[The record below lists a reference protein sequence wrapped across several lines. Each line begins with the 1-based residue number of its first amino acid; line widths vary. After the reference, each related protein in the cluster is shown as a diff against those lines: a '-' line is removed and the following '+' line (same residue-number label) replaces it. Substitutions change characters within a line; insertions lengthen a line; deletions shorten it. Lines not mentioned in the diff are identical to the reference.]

1 MSTEELSRPQ
11 LVRRFTSELKDD
23 CDLAIQTKTF
33 QEDMD
38 RQIEIREKMRMDH
51 VNTQGRIKDQSVR
64 GLEIARQT
72 LQSQCEEFF
81 KSVEQK
87 DEADKKK
94 SSMRRMFH
102 RNNAEQKLA
111 QEMRGR
117 GQFTVDQVTS
127 MTTELE
133 EQWNESNGKVATN
146 FMKICQKLNDH
157 KQIFQCFPSQSDYT
171 STLCGAVTMIIQ
183 ASINYL
189 TIAETLSG
197 YVAELSERISICT
210 KWLDLYTNVDMK
222 ERLCGIYEQ
231 YFKFFTK
238 VATWY
243 MKPKSSKMLDSFNSN
258 FTTKY
263 QGTKTKI
270 QTSIQLLREQA
281 EIENARQVTH
291 IIPALAYSTA
301 SIMKEVRESRNANND
316 VGGKMYQLLL
326 QLDGRCKRY
335 PLHHSNLTTCLSH
348 FILYLVER
356 LEGAQLPR
364 LHETSDD
371 TSSETSSVE
380 EYETTQILRITGGIT
395 RAEAEELC
403 QSLGLQSLI
412 NQVGGSDGI
421 EPARQAGRLV
431 AEPNIIHTLGRW
443 TQATSGNDLILWIM
457 SPYEP
462 GPQTSAE
469 LAAYGVI
476 WTAIQA
482 KAQFVAYTC
491 HRPRPGTVP
500 GYQNLEDKAA
510 VLAMVYSLI
519 LQLLQFQPPGDELS
533 LQREMIDQVTQP
545 GERWNY
551 SLALLKYL
559 LANTPTLRY
568 CIISGISSLE
578 GEAQDMC
585 KEFVDLLFSHVR
597 NADSPLRVLFTTS
610 GQSRTL
616 FDTVSTESKV
626 FSNNTFRRAKGR
638 RMYHDVEMPS

>member
-23 CDLAIQTKTF
+23 TDLAIQTKRF

-38 RQIEIREKMRMDH
+38 RQVEIREKMPMDH
-51 VNTQGRIKDQSVR
+51 ANTQGMIKDQSVR

-81 KSVEQK
+81 KSIEQK

-94 SSMRRMFH
+94 SSVRRMFH
-102 RNNAEQKLA
+102 RNNTEQKLA
-111 QEMRGR
+111 QEMRNR
-117 GQFTVDQVTS
+117 GQFTVDQVIS

-146 FMKICQKLNDH
+146 FVKICQKLNDH

-171 STLCGAVTMIIQ
+171 SALCGAVTMIVQ
-183 ASINYL
+183 ASINYS

-197 YVAELSERISICT
+197 YVAELSERISICNR
-210 KWLDLYTNVDMK
+210 WLDLYTNVDMK

-231 YFKFFTK
+231 YFK
-238 VATWY
+238 
-243 MKPKSSKMLDSFNSN
+243 
-258 FTTKY
+258 
-263 QGTKTKI
+263 
-270 QTSIQLLREQA
+270 EQA

-301 SIMKEVRESRNANND
+301 SITREVRESRNANND

-326 QLDGRCKRY
+326 QLDGR
-335 PLHHSNLTTCLSH
+335 L
-348 FILYLVER
+348 ER
-356 LEGAQLPR
+356 LEGTHLPR

-371 TSSETSSVE
+371 TSSETSIE
-380 EYETTQILRITGGIT
+380 EYKPTKVLGIRDGIS

-403 QSLGLQSLI
+403 QSLDLQSLI

-443 TQATSGNDLILWIM
+443 TQATSDDDLILWIM

-482 KAQFVAYTC
+482 KAQFVAYIC

-500 GYQNLEDKAA
+500 GIQISKTN
-510 VLAMVYSLI
+510 
-519 LQLLQFQPPGDELS
+519 LQF
-533 LQREMIDQVTQP
+533 
-545 GERWNY
+545 
-551 SLALLKYL
+551 
-559 LANTPTLRY
+559 LRCY
-568 CIISGISSLE
+568 I
-578 GEAQDMC
+578 A
-585 KEFVDLLFSHVR
+585 
-597 NADSPLRVLFTTS
+597 
-610 GQSRTL
+610 
-616 FDTVSTESKV
+616 
-626 FSNNTFRRAKGR
+626 
-638 RMYHDVEMPS
+638 

>member
-1 MSTEELSRPQ
+1 MSTEELSQPQ
-11 LVRRFTSELKDD
+11 LVRRFTSELEDD
-23 CDLAIQTKTF
+23 SDLAIQTKAF

-51 VNTQGRIKDQSVR
+51 VNDKGRINEQSVR
-64 GLEIARQT
+64 GLDIARQT

-81 KSVEQK
+81 KSIEQI

-94 SSMRRMFH
+94 SSVRRMFH
-102 RNNAEQKLA
+102 RNSTEQKLA
-111 QEMRGR
+111 QEMRNR
-117 GQFTVDQVTS
+117 GQFTVDQVSS

-133 EQWNESNGKVATN
+133 EQWNESNSKVATN

-171 STLCGAVTMIIQ
+171 SALCGAVTMIVQ
-183 ASINYL
+183 ASINYS

-197 YVAELSERISICT
+197 YVAELSDRISICT

-243 MKPKSSKMLDSFNSN
+243 MKPKSSKIFDSFNSN
-258 FTTKY
+258 FTTSY

-270 QTSIQLLREQA
+270 QSSIQLLREQA
-281 EIENARQVTH
+281 EIENARQVTN

-326 QLDGRCKRY
+326 QLDGR
-335 PLHHSNLTTCLSH
+335 L
-348 FILYLVER
+348 ER
-356 LEGAQLPR
+356 LESTQLPR

-371 TSSETSSVE
+371 TSSESSSME
-380 EYETTQILRITGGIT
+380 EYQPTGVLRITGGIS

-403 QSLGLQSLI
+403 QSLDLQSLI

-421 EPARQAGRLV
+421 EPARQVGRLV
-431 AEPNIIHTLGRW
+431 AEPTIIHTLGKW
-443 TQATSGNDLILWIM
+443 TQATCGSDLILWIM

-500 GYQNLEDKAA
+500 GYENLEDKAA

-519 LQLLQFQPPGDELS
+519 LQLLQFQPLGDELS
-533 LQREMIDQVTQP
+533 LQREMIDQLTQP
-545 GERWNY
+545 GERWTS
-551 SLALLKYL
+551 SLALLKHL

-568 CIISGISSLE
+568 CIISGINLLE
-578 GEAQDMC
+578 SEAQEMC
-585 KEFVDLLFSHVR
+585 EEFVDLLFSHVR
-597 NADSPLRVLFTTS
+597 NADSPLRILFTTS
-610 GQSRTL
+610 GQSRAL
-616 FDTVSTESKV
+616 FDTVSIESKV
-626 FSNNTFRRAKGR
+626 FSQNTFRQAKGR
-638 RMYHDVEMPS
+638 RLYHNVEMPS

>member
-23 CDLAIQTKTF
+23 TDLAIQTKAF

-38 RQIEIREKMRMDH
+38 RQIEIRERMRMDH
-51 VNTQGRIKDQSVR
+51 VDTQGMIKDQSVR

-87 DEADKKK
+87 DEANKKK
-94 SSMRRMFH
+94 SSVRRMFH

-111 QEMRGR
+111 QEMRNR

-146 FMKICQKLNDH
+146 FVKICQKLNDH

-171 STLCGAVTMIIQ
+171 SALCGAVTMIVH
-183 ASINYL
+183 ASINYS

-197 YVAELSERISICT
+197 YVAELSEGISICT

-238 VATWY
+238 IATWY
-243 MKPKSSKMLDSFNSN
+243 MKPKSSKILDSFNSN

-301 SIMKEVRESRNANND
+301 SIMREVRESRNANND

-326 QLDGRCKRY
+326 QLDGR
-335 PLHHSNLTTCLSH
+335 L
-348 FILYLVER
+348 ER
-356 LEGAQLPR
+356 LEGRQLPR

-380 EYETTQILRITGGIT
+380 EYKPTEVLRITGGIS

-403 QSLGLQSLI
+403 QSLDLQSLI

-421 EPARQAGRLV
+421 EPARQAGCLV
-431 AEPNIIHTLGRW
+431 AEPNIIHTLGKW
-443 TQATSGNDLILWIM
+443 TQATSGDDLILWIM

-500 GYQNLEDKAA
+500 GYQSLEDKAA

-519 LQLLQFQPPGDELS
+519 LQLLQFQPPGDDLS
-533 LQREMIDQVTQP
+533 LQREMIDQLTQP
-545 GERWNY
+545 GERWDS

-559 LANTPTLRY
+559 LANTLTLRY
-568 CIISGISSLE
+568 CIISGINLLE
-578 GEAQDMC
+578 GEAQEMC
-585 KEFVDLLFSHVR
+585 KEFVDVLFSHVR
-597 NADSPLRVLFTTS
+597 DADSDSPLRVLFTTS

-616 FDTVSTESKV
+616 FDTVSTDSKV

-638 RMYHDVEMPS
+638 RLYHNVEMPS

>member
-1 MSTEELSRPQ
+1 MSTEELSQPQ

-23 CDLAIQTKTF
+23 SDLAIQTKAF

-38 RQIEIREKMRMDH
+38 KQIEIREKMRMDH
-51 VNTQGRIKDQSVR
+51 VSDKGKIKEQSVG
-64 GLEIARQT
+64 GLEIARQA

-81 KSVEQK
+81 KSIEQK

-94 SSMRRMFH
+94 SSVRRMFH
-102 RNNAEQKLA
+102 RNSTEQKLA
-111 QEMRGR
+111 QEMRNR
-117 GQFTVDQVTS
+117 GQFTVDQVSS
-127 MTTELE
+127 MATELE
-133 EQWNESNGKVATN
+133 EQWNESNSKVATN

-171 STLCGAVTMIIQ
+171 SALCGAVTMIVQ
-183 ASINYL
+183 ASINYA

-197 YVAELSERISICT
+197 YVAELSDRISICT
-210 KWLDLYTNVDMK
+210 NWLDLYTNVDMK

-243 MKPKSSKMLDSFNSN
+243 MKPKSSKIFDSFNSN
-258 FTTKY
+258 FTTSY

-270 QTSIQLLREQA
+270 QTSIQLLREQG
-281 EIENARQVTH
+281 EIENARQVTN
-291 IIPALAYSTA
+291 IMPALAYSAA
-301 SIMKEVRESRNANND
+301 SIIKEVKEARNANND

-326 QLDGRCKRY
+326 QLDGR
-335 PLHHSNLTTCLSH
+335 L
-348 FILYLVER
+348 ER
-356 LEGAQLPR
+356 LESTQLPR
-364 LHETSDD
+364 LHETSGD
-371 TSSETSSVE
+371 TSSETSSIE
-380 EYETTQILRITGGIT
+380 GYEPTEVLRITGGIS

-403 QSLGLQSLI
+403 QSLDLQSLI

-443 TQATSGNDLILWIM
+443 TQSTCGNDLILWIM

-491 HRPRPGTVP
+491 HRPRPGAVP
-500 GYQNLEDKAA
+500 GYQNLEGKAA
-510 VLAMVYSLI
+510 VLAMAYSLI
-519 LQLLQFQPPGDELS
+519 LQLLQFQPPGDELF
-533 LQREMIDQVTQP
+533 LQREMIDQLTQP
-545 GERWNY
+545 GERWTS
-551 SLALLKYL
+551 SLALLKHL

-568 CIISGISSLE
+568 FIVSGINLLE
-578 GEAQDMC
+578 SEAQEMC
-585 KEFVDLLFSHVR
+585 EEFVDLLLSHVR
-597 NADSPLRVLFTTS
+597 NADSPLRILFTTS

-616 FDTVSTESKV
+616 FDTVSIESKV
-626 FSNNTFRRAKGR
+626 SSQNTFRRAKGR
-638 RMYHDVEMPS
+638 RLYHDVEMPS